1 MSDEAACKL
10 LDIPDSYQID
20 YAPTQVDEMGEV
32 IKASITVSVDLT
44 NILRVS
50 ENMDIFEVK
59 LLLHLSWF
67 DNRLQFNN
75 LKLNKKNMLAREGQ
89 SKIWSPP
96 AFFKNTK
103 DSERIVNDGK
113 SSAYVTRNGTFTLV
127 DSHILYNTLTFLG
140 EQNAITFFYRN
151 PTQDFV

>member
-1 MSDEAACKL
+1 MTKGCDNIKNCPNDMSDEAACKL

-32 IKASITVSVDLT
+32 IKASIMVSVDLT

-59 LLLHLSWF
+59 LILHLSWF

-75 LKLNKKNMLAREGQ
+75 LKVGKRICWQEKEKATFGVLQLSLKTQ
-89 SKIWSPP
+89 KIL
-96 AFFKNTK
+96 K
-103 DSERIVNDGK
+103 E
-113 SSAYVTRNGTFTLV
+113 L
-127 DSHILYNTLTFLG
+127 
-140 EQNAITFFYRN
+140 
-151 PTQDFV
+151 